1 MAINSL
7 RPLFHYGKLFLCG
20 NCSQY
25 FQNKGHSHLYVS
37 CVKTSRP
44 TKPCLYM
51 CAKAILVPARR
62 LRFCVHVRK
71 LRHSVKLIIYIATS
85 ASLVP
90 SRPSFFSLPVRK
102 RGTPGNTSH
111 VRDVRFNDGGMGT
124 RVTANNKLPT
134 RTNGHFICMMSF

>member
-37 CVKTSRP
+37 RVKTSRP

-51 CAKAILVPARR
+51 CAKAILVPARH

-71 LRHSVKLIIYIATS
+71 L
-85 ASLVP
+85 P

-134 RTNGHFICMMSF
+134 RINGHFICMMSF